1 MVTATIIASQPSY
14 SNITISLTPERARK
28 WHQAMKPVVSAS
40 PHRLQVI
47 ERDNRLKKFKIR
59 LVQRELIIEV
69 RRRSFINFAQ
79 LIIIPS
85 QSYRL
90 FGNRRPDFSL
100 NDEQIVGRNI
110 FYDFL
115 LKEKSLLRT
124 FLTDSW
130 SNLSSV

>member
-14 SNITISLTPERARK
+14 SNVTISLTPERARK
-28 WHQAMKPVVSAS
+28 WHQAMKPVV

-47 ERDNRLKKFKIR
+47 ERDDRLKKFKIR